1 MQITH
6 IKETCL
12 YSSLLEETLDFY
24 TKALDLKVY
33 DYQPGK
39 HLFLIAGNSML
50 LFFNPEDSR
59 KKDTPP
65 PHFGSGKMH
74 VAFEVTQD
82 EYESA
87 KKHIL
92 ENEIDIIHEETWS
105 NGTHSFYFNDP
116 NGHVLEIVT
125 PGLWD

>member
-1 MQITH
+1 
-6 IKETCL
+6 
-12 YSSLLEETLDFY
+12 
-24 TKALDLKVY
+24 
-33 DYQPGK
+33 
-39 HLFLIAGNSML
+39 ML
-50 LFFNPEDSR
+50 LFFNPEDSK
-59 KKDTPP
+59 KKDSPP

-74 VAFEVTQD
+74 VAFEVPQD

-92 ENEIDIIHEETWS
+92 DNGIDIIHEETWS
-105 NGTHSFYFNDP
+105 NGRHSFYFNDP